1 MRTVLFCLVDID
13 SLSESSSSEFNDDDD
28 DVDDAGDVDSDS
40 VISTTSDRD
49 KEAQTSSNV
58 SSLFVHNDGPLA
70 KAWKASSSF
79 CELLLNILIEQNII
93 LTRHISVWSVQK
105 KDFNRSFI
113 FRETLF
119 IFQPALTLDTI

>member
-1 MRTVLFCLVDID
+1 MRTVYFCLVDID
-13 SLSESSSSEFNDDDD
+13 SISEYSSSEFNDADDH
-28 DVDDAGDVDSDS
+28 DDAGDADSDS

-79 CELLLNILIEQNII
+79 CELLLNIWIGQNII

-105 KDFNRSFI
+105 MISIEVSFLGK
-113 FRETLF
+113 LF
-119 IFQPALTLDTI
+119 SFFSRP